1 MQQKL
6 KSEMWEYPTG
16 LCDQRHGDP
25 FVNHPED
32 AIEGRTFEQ
41 RDDLVDLFSD
51 CSLKV
56 FTGRLPT
63 ALEQDFIYLISL
75 KQNLKC
81 LWPLKTK
88 HRISAEAGVH
98 SARNQ
103 SSDCIIAAES
113 CPEGKHVAS
122 DCWIPQV
129 HAVNQTL
136 QSCQC
141 SRPRQNEMVGGSGR
155 FC

>member
-32 AIEGRTFEQ
+32 AIEGRTFEERDEE
-41 RDDLVDLFSD
+41 RDDLVDLFGD

-63 ALEQDFIYLISL
+63 ALEQDIHLPDIFETEFEVLVAF
-75 KQNLKC
+75 KDQ
-81 LWPLKTK
+81 
-88 HRISAEAGVH
+88 
-98 SARNQ
+98 
-103 SSDCIIAAES
+103 
-113 CPEGKHVAS
+113 AS
-122 DCWIPQV
+122 D
-129 HAVNQTL
+129 L
-136 QSCQC
+136 
-141 SRPRQNEMVGGSGR
+141 R
-155 FC
+155 